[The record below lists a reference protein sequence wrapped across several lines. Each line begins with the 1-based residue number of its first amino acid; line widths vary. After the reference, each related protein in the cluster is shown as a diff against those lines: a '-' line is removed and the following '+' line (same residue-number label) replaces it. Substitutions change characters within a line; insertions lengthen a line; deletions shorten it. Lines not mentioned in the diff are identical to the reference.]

1 MSDDRDYRNFEND
14 DSEYTKDGNYFSEK
28 EDVRGE
34 FSEDR
39 DSYSDRNSNYF
50 EASQEDNYSNKNEEH
65 DHYEKT
71 DDSFFFE
78 GQDDEEEYIEDYTQ
92 RESSGYAGFCQNI
105 FSMLHGLIEKFNKKG
120 AFVILFLLYGVFTFV
135 ASIVQYKLHPEQAQ
149 QLEQVTK
156 TGLSFTAFSIITAVV
171 SMFFYYA
178 VSRLMFHFTKKDMS
192 PVPNPVERDT
202 RLGVYVACEALI
214 NILLMALPTTIL
226 PSIVGMIVGVILYSA
241 VFYDRI
247 SDERMLAVGVK
258 SAIVS
263 IVAGLVFGLIIG
275 IAAIAVA
282 VAVMK

>member
-1 MSDDRDYRNFEND
+1 MSDDRDYKNFEND
-14 DSEYTKDGNYFSEK
+14 DSEYTNDGNYFNEK
-28 EDVRGE
+28 EDVKGG
-34 FSEDR
+34 FSEDK
-39 DSYSDRNSNYF
+39 DSYSDRDSNYF
-50 EASQEDNYSNKNEEH
+50 QASQEENYSNTKQ

-78 GQDDEEEYIEDYTQ
+78 NQDDEEDRIEDYTQ

-135 ASIVQYKLHPEQAQ
+135 ASVVQSKLHPEQLK
-149 QLEQVTK
+149 QLEEVSK
-156 TGLSFTAFSIITAVV
+156 TGLNPMAYNIILAVI

-178 VSRLMFHFTKKDMS
+178 VCRIIFHFTKKDMS
-192 PVPNPVERDT
+192 PVPNPVERDA

-214 NILLMALPTTIL
+214 NILLMALPTTFL

-275 IAAIAVA
+275 IVAIAAVVA
-282 VAVMK
+282 FMK

>member
-1 MSDDRDYRNFEND
+1 MSDDRDYKGFEND

-28 EDVRGE
+28 EDVRGG
-34 FSEDR
+34 FSEDK
-39 DSYSDRNSNYF
+39 DSYSDRDSNYF
-50 EASQEDNYSNKNEEH
+50 EASNDDNYSNTKE

-120 AFVILFLLYGVFTFV
+120 AFVILFLLYGVFTYI

-226 PSIVGMIVGVILYSA
+226 PSIIGMIVGVILYSA

>member
-1 MSDDRDYRNFEND
+1 MSDDRDYKGFEND
-14 DSEYTKDGNYFSEK
+14 DSEYTKDGNYFNEK
-28 EDVRGE
+28 EDVRGG
-34 FSEDR
+34 FSEDK

-50 EASQEDNYSNKNEEH
+50 EASNDDNYSNTKQ

-92 RESSGYAGFCQNI
+92 RESSGYAGFCQKI
-105 FSMLHGLIEKFNKKG
+105 FAMLHGLIEKFNKKG

-135 ASIVQYKLHPEQAQ
+135 ASVVQSKLHPEQLK
-149 QLEQVTK
+149 QLEEVSK
-156 TGLSFTAFSIITAVV
+156 TGLNPMAYNIILAVI

-178 VSRLMFHFTKKDMS
+178 VCRIIFHFTKKDMS
-192 PVPNPVERDT
+192 PVPNPVERDA

-263 IVAGLVFGLIIG
+263 IVSGLVFGLIVG
-275 IAAIAVA
+275 IVA
-282 VAVMK
+282 VAAVVAFMK

>member
-34 FSEDR
+34 FSEDK

-65 DHYEKT
+65 DHYEKI

-135 ASIVQYKLHPEQAQ
+135 ATIVQFKLHPEQAQ

-156 TGLSFTAFSIITAVV
+156 TGLNPITYNIILAVI

-178 VSRLMFHFTKKDMS
+178 VCRLMFHFTKKDMS
-192 PVPNPVERDT
+192 PVPNPVERDA

-214 NILLMALPTTIL
+214 NILLMALPTTFL
-226 PSIVGMIVGVILYSA
+226 PSIVGMIVGVILYSS

>member
-1 MSDDRDYRNFEND
+1 M
-14 DSEYTKDGNYFSEK
+14 K
-28 EDVRGE
+28 
-34 FSEDR
+34 
-39 DSYSDRNSNYF
+39 
-50 EASQEDNYSNKNEEH
+50 Q

-78 GQDDEEEYIEDYTQ
+78 NQDDGEDRIEDYTQ
-92 RESSGYAGFCQNI
+92 RESSGYAGFCQKI

-214 NILLMALPTTIL
+214 NILLMALPTTFL
-226 PSIVGMIVGVILYSA
+226 PSIVGMIVGVILYSSI
-241 VFYDRI
+241 FYDRI

-275 IAAIAVA
+275 IVAIAAVVA
-282 VAVMK
+282 FMK

>member
-28 EDVRGE
+28 EDERGE
-34 FSEDR
+34 FSEDK

-50 EASQEDNYSNKNEEH
+50 EASQEDNYSNMNEEH

-135 ASIVQYKLHPEQAQ
+135 ASIVQFKLHPEQAQ

-178 VSRLMFHFTKKDMS
+178 VCRLMFHFTKKDMS
-192 PVPNPVERDT
+192 PVPNPVERDA

-214 NILLMALPTTIL
+214 NILLMALPTTFL

-275 IAAIAVA
+275 IAAIAIA

>member
-1 MSDDRDYRNFEND
+1 MSDDRDYKKFEND
-14 DSEYTKDGNYFSEK
+14 DSEYTNDGNYFNEK
-28 EDVRGE
+28 EEVKGSY
-34 FSEDR
+34 SEDK
-39 DSYSDRNSNYF
+39 DSYSDRDSNYF
-50 EASQEDNYSNKNEEH
+50 QASQEDNYSNTKQ

-78 GQDDEEEYIEDYTQ
+78 NQDDEEEYIEDYTQ
-92 RESSGYAGFCQNI
+92 RESSGYAGFCQKI

-120 AFVILFLLYGVFTFV
+120 AFVILFLFYGVFTFV
-135 ASIVQYKLHPEQAQ
+135 ASVVQSKLHPEQLK
-149 QLEQVTK
+149 QLEEVSK
-156 TGLSFTAFSIITAVV
+156 TGLNPMAYNIILAVI

-178 VSRLMFHFTKKDMS
+178 VCRIIFHFTKKDMS
-192 PVPNPVERDT
+192 PVPNPVERDA

-263 IVAGLVFGLIIG
+263 IVSGLVFGLIVG
-275 IAAIAVA
+275 IVAVAAAIAF
-282 VAVMK
+282 MK

>member
-1 MSDDRDYRNFEND
+1 MSDDRDYKGFEND

-28 EDVRGE
+28 EDVRGG
-34 FSEDR
+34 FSEDK

-50 EASQEDNYSNKNEEH
+50 EASKEDNYSNMNEEH

-78 GQDDEEEYIEDYTQ
+78 GQGDEEEYIEDYTQ
-92 RESSGYAGFCQNI
+92 RESSGYAGLCQKI
-105 FSMLHGLIEKFNKKG
+105 FAMLHGLIEKFNKKG
-120 AFVILFLLYGVFTFV
+120 AFVILFLFYGVFTYV

-156 TGLSFTAFSIITAVV
+156 TGLSLTAFSIITAVI

-178 VSRLMFHFTKKDMS
+178 VCRIIFHFTKKDMS

-214 NILLMALPTTIL
+214 NILLMALPTTFL
-226 PSIVGMIVGVILYSA
+226 PSIVGMIIGVILYSS

-275 IAAIAVA
+275 IVA
-282 VAVMK
+282 VAVVVAVMK

>member
-1 MSDDRDYRNFEND
+1 MSNDRDYRNFEND

-28 EDVRGE
+28 EDVRGG
-34 FSEDR
+34 FSEDK
-39 DSYSDRNSNYF
+39 DSYSDRDSNYF
-50 EASQEDNYSNKNEEH
+50 EASQEDNYSNTKQ

-105 FSMLHGLIEKFNKKG
+105 FSMLHGFIEKFNKKG

-135 ASIVQYKLHPEQAQ
+135 ASIVQYKLHPEQMKQ
-149 QLEQVTK
+149 IEEMTK
-156 TGLSFTAFSIITAVV
+156 TGLNPITYNIILAVI

-192 PVPNPVERDT
+192 PVPNPVERDA
-202 RLGVYVACEALI
+202 RLGVYVAVEALI
-214 NILLMALPTTIL
+214 NILLMALPTTFL
-226 PSIVGMIVGVILYSA
+226 PSILGMIIGVILYSS

-258 SAIVS
+258 SAIVR

-275 IAAIAVA
+275 IAAIAIA

>member
-1 MSDDRDYRNFEND
+1 MSDDRDYKNFEND
-14 DSEYTKDGNYFSEK
+14 DSEYTNDGNYFNEK
-28 EDVRGE
+28 EEVKGSY
-34 FSEDR
+34 SEDK
-39 DSYSDRNSNYF
+39 DSYSDRDSNYF
-50 EASQEDNYSNKNEEH
+50 QASQEDNYSNTKQ

-78 GQDDEEEYIEDYTQ
+78 NQDDEEEYIEDYTQ
-92 RESSGYAGFCQNI
+92 RESSGYAGFCQKI

-135 ASIVQYKLHPEQAQ
+135 ASVVQSKLHPEQLK
-149 QLEQVTK
+149 QLEEVSK
-156 TGLSFTAFSIITAVV
+156 TGLNPMAYNIILAVI

-178 VSRLMFHFTKKDMS
+178 VCRIIFHFTKKDMS
-192 PVPNPVERDT
+192 PVPNPVERDA

-263 IVAGLVFGLIIG
+263 IVSGLVFGLIVG
-275 IAAIAVA
+275 IVA
-282 VAVMK
+282 VAAVVAFMK

>member
-28 EDVRGE
+28 EDVRGG
-34 FSEDR
+34 FSEDK

-50 EASQEDNYSNKNEEH
+50 EASNDDNYSNTKE

-78 GQDDEEEYIEDYTQ
+78 GQDDEEEHIEDYTQ
-92 RESSGYAGFCQNI
+92 RQSSGYAGFCQKV
-105 FSMLHGLIEKFNKKG
+105 FSLLHGLIENFNKKG

-135 ASIVQYKLHPEQAQ
+135 ATIVQYKLHPETAQ
-149 QLEQVTK
+149 QLQQITK
-156 TGLSFTAFSIITAVV
+156 SGLSVTTFTIII
-171 SMFFYYA
+171 SA
-178 VSRLMFHFTKKDMS
+178 VSVIFYFVVCRIIFHFTKKDMS

-202 RLGVYVACEALI
+202 RLGVYVAVEALI
-214 NILLMALPTTIL
+214 NILMMVLPTTIL
-226 PSIVGMIVGVILYSA
+226 PSIVGMIVGVVLYSS

-263 IVAGLVFGLIIG
+263 IVAGLVFGLIIAVG
-275 IAAIAVA
+275 AIAV
-282 VAVMK
+282 VVSVMK

>member
-1 MSDDRDYRNFEND
+1 MSDDRDYKKFEND
-14 DSEYTKDGNYFSEK
+14 DSEYTNDGNYFNEK
-28 EDVRGE
+28 EEVKGSY
-34 FSEDR
+34 SEDK
-39 DSYSDRNSNYF
+39 DSYSDRDSNYF
-50 EASQEDNYSNKNEEH
+50 QASQEDNYSNTKQ

-78 GQDDEEEYIEDYTQ
+78 NQDDEEEYIEDYTQ
-92 RESSGYAGFCQNI
+92 RESSGYAGFCQKI

-135 ASIVQYKLHPEQAQ
+135 ASVVQSKLHPEQLK
-149 QLEQVTK
+149 QLEEVSK
-156 TGLSFTAFSIITAVV
+156 TGLNPMAYNIILAVI

-178 VSRLMFHFTKKDMS
+178 VCRLMFHFTKKDMS

-214 NILLMALPTTIL
+214 NILLMALPTTFL

-263 IVAGLVFGLIIG
+263 IVSGLVFGLIVG
-275 IAAIAVA
+275 IVAVAAAIAF
-282 VAVMK
+282 MK

>member
-1 MSDDRDYRNFEND
+1 MSDDRDYKGFEND
-14 DSEYTKDGNYFSEK
+14 DNEYTKDGNYFNEK
-28 EDVRGE
+28 EEVKGGY
-34 FSEDR
+34 SEDK

-50 EASQEDNYSNKNEEH
+50 EVSNEDNYSSAKQ

-78 GQDDEEEYIEDYTQ
+78 GQDDEEEHIEDYTQ
-92 RESSGYAGFCQNI
+92 RQSSGYAGFCQKV
-105 FSMLHGLIEKFNKKG
+105 FSLLHGLIENFNKKG

-135 ASIVQYKLHPEQAQ
+135 ASIVQYKLHPETAQ
-149 QLEQVTK
+149 QLQQITK
-156 TGLSFTAFSIITAVV
+156 SGLSVTTFTIII
-171 SMFFYYA
+171 SA
-178 VSRLMFHFTKKDMS
+178 VSVLFYFVVCRIIFHFTKKDMS

-202 RLGVYVACEALI
+202 RLGVYVAVEAFI
-214 NILLMALPTTIL
+214 NILMMVLPTTIL
-226 PSIVGMIVGVILYSA
+226 PSIVGMIVGVVLYSS

-263 IVAGLVFGLIIG
+263 IVAGLVFGLIIAVG
-275 IAAIAVA
+275 AIATV

>member
-1 MSDDRDYRNFEND
+1 MSDDRDYKGFEND
-14 DSEYTKDGNYFSEK
+14 DNEYTKDGNYFNEK
-28 EDVRGE
+28 EEVKGSY
-34 FSEDR
+34 SEDK

-50 EASQEDNYSNKNEEH
+50 ESSNDDNYSSAKQ

-78 GQDDEEEYIEDYTQ
+78 GQDDEEEHIEDYTQ
-92 RESSGYAGFCQNI
+92 RQSSGYAGFCQKV
-105 FSMLHGLIEKFNKKG
+105 FSLLHGLIENFNKKG

-135 ASIVQYKLHPEQAQ
+135 ASMVQYKLHPETAQ
-149 QLEQVTK
+149 QLQQITK
-156 TGLSFTAFSIITAVV
+156 SGLSVTTFTIII
-171 SMFFYYA
+171 SA
-178 VSRLMFHFTKKDMS
+178 VSVLFYFVVCRIIFHFTKKDMS

-202 RLGVYVACEALI
+202 RLGVYVAVEALI
-214 NILLMALPTTIL
+214 NILMMVLPTTIL
-226 PSIVGMIVGVILYSA
+226 PSIVGMVVGVVLYSS

-263 IVAGLVFGLIIG
+263 IVAGLVFGLIIAVG
-275 IAAIAVA
+275 AIATV

>member
-34 FSEDR
+34 FSEDK

-92 RESSGYAGFCQNI
+92 RDSSGYAGFCQNI

-178 VSRLMFHFTKKDMS
+178 VSRLMFHFTKKDMQ

-214 NILLMALPTTIL
+214 NILLMALPTTFL

-275 IAAIAVA
+275 IVA
-282 VAVMK
+282 VAAVLAFMK

>member
-1 MSDDRDYRNFEND
+1 MSDDRDYKKFEND
-14 DSEYTKDGNYFSEK
+14 DSEYTNDGNYFNEK
-28 EDVRGE
+28 ENVKGS
-34 FSEDR
+34 FSEDK
-39 DSYSDRNSNYF
+39 DSYSDRDSNYF
-50 EASQEDNYSNKNEEH
+50 QASQEDNYSNMKQ

-78 GQDDEEEYIEDYTQ
+78 NQDDEKEHIEDYTQ
-92 RESSGYAGFCQNI
+92 RDSSGYAGFCQKI

-135 ASIVQYKLHPEQAQ
+135 ASVVQSKLHPEQLK
-149 QLEQVTK
+149 QLEEVSK
-156 TGLSFTAFSIITAVV
+156 TGLDPMAYNIILAVI

-178 VSRLMFHFTKKDMS
+178 VCRIIFHFTKKDMS
-192 PVPNPVERDT
+192 PVPNPVERDA
-202 RLGVYVACEALI
+202 RLGVYVAVEALI
-214 NILLMALPTTIL
+214 NILLMALPTTFL
-226 PSIVGMIVGVILYSA
+226 PSILGMIIGVILYSS

-275 IAAIAVA
+275 IAAIAIA

>member
-28 EDVRGE
+28 EDVRGG
-34 FSEDR
+34 FSEDK

-50 EASQEDNYSNKNEEH
+50 EASQEDNYSNMKH

-92 RESSGYAGFCQNI
+92 RESLGYAGFCQNI

-120 AFVILFLLYGVFTFV
+120 AFVILFLLYGVFTYI

-156 TGLSFTAFSIITAVV
+156 TGLSLTTFSIITAVT

-178 VSRLMFHFTKKDMS
+178 VCRIMFHFTKKDMS

-202 RLGVYVACEALI
+202 RLGVYVAVEALI
-214 NILLMALPTTIL
+214 NILLMALPTTFL
-226 PSIVGMIVGVILYSA
+226 PSILVMIIGVILYSA

>member
-1 MSDDRDYRNFEND
+1 MSDDRDYKGFEND

-28 EDVRGE
+28 EDVRGGY
-34 FSEDR
+34 SEDK

-50 EASQEDNYSNKNEEH
+50 EASKEDNYSNTKE

-92 RESSGYAGFCQNI
+92 RQSSGYAGFCQKV
-105 FSMLHGLIEKFNKKG
+105 FSLLHGLIENFNKKG

-135 ASIVQYKLHPEQAQ
+135 ASMVQYKLHPETAQ
-149 QLEQVTK
+149 QLQQITK
-156 TGLSFTAFSIITAVV
+156 SGLSVTTFTIII
-171 SMFFYYA
+171 SA
-178 VSRLMFHFTKKDMS
+178 VSVLFYFVVCRIIFHFTKKDMS

-202 RLGVYVACEALI
+202 RLGVYVAVEALI
-214 NILLMALPTTIL
+214 NILMMVLPTTIL
-226 PSIVGMIVGVILYSA
+226 PSIVGMIVGVVLYSS

-263 IVAGLVFGLIIG
+263 IVAGLVFGLIIAVG
-275 IAAIAVA
+275 AIAV
-282 VAVMK
+282 VVSVMK

>member
-1 MSDDRDYRNFEND
+1 MSDDRDYKGFEND
-14 DSEYTKDGNYFSEK
+14 DNEYTKDGNYFNEK
-28 EDVRGE
+28 EEVKGSY
-34 FSEDR
+34 SEDK

-50 EASQEDNYSNKNEEH
+50 ESSQEENYSNKKE

-78 GQDDEEEYIEDYTQ
+78 GQYDEEEHIEDYTQ
-92 RESSGYAGFCQNI
+92 RQSSGYAGFCQKV
-105 FSMLHGLIEKFNKKG
+105 FSLLHGLIENFNKKG

-135 ASIVQYKLHPEQAQ
+135 ASIVQYKLHPETAQ
-149 QLEQVTK
+149 QLQQITK
-156 TGLSFTAFSIITAVV
+156 SGLSVTTFTIII
-171 SMFFYYA
+171 SA
-178 VSRLMFHFTKKDMS
+178 VSVLFYFVVCRIIFHFTKKDMS

-202 RLGVYVACEALI
+202 RLGVYVAVEALI
-214 NILLMALPTTIL
+214 NILMMVLPTTIL
-226 PSIVGMIVGVILYSA
+226 PSIVGMIVGVVLYSS

-263 IVAGLVFGLIIG
+263 IVAGLVFGLIIAVG
-275 IAAIAVA
+275 AIATV